1 MLIDGDPP
9 IELIQKDNATH
20 ASIYF
25 TCELQIP
32 KNVQLIGTEVIP
44 EFPFFPILALF
55 VITTLLAVILYRRQ
69 LRNRNIGVSMGAHN
83 GFVRGQHIL
92 LIKGLREV
100 KISPKPNPNN

>member
-1 MLIDGDPP
+1 
-9 IELIQKDNATH
+9 
-20 ASIYF
+20 
-25 TCELQIP
+25 
-32 KNVQLIGTEVIP
+32 
-44 EFPFFPILALF
+44 
-55 VITTLLAVILYRRQ
+55 